1 MRTMRGVRISG
12 SGFERPCSPLA
23 LSACI
28 GLSPPHRPVSASA
41 PEANG
46 PTPAVAKAPKA
57 PCYGAQEARSDDRFL
72 RQSLVVHS
80 TCFCGFR
87 AILPRPVRGAAPKS
101 TPVGH
106 CEAATKKWSGRM
118 TPYGPGGGGSSAALQ
133 FGVDPIGS
141 NFSLRL
147 ASEPPALR
155 LNRQKQVE
163 WTTSPTIAN
172 LPNGVTFAIH

>member
-1 MRTMRGVRISG
+1 MHHHAATGVHGIRGIHGRGEAPGHSCGAFFPRNRSRRRPRQRRIVPLPPSQGRRSAMLWRAGGSVRRPLSQTEPSG
-12 SGFERPCSPLA
+12 PFHL
-23 LSACI
+23 
-28 GLSPPHRPVSASA
+28 
-41 PEANG
+41 
-46 PTPAVAKAPKA
+46 
-57 PCYGAQEARSDDRFL
+57 
-72 RQSLVVHS
+72 
-80 TCFCGFR
+80 FCGFR